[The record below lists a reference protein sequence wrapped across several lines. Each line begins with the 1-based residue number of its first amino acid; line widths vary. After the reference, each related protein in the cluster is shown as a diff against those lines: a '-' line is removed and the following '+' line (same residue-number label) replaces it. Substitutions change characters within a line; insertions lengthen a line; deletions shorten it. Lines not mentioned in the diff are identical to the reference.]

1 MSLNKR
7 LINTGG
13 AGGYTPPDASNA
25 VLLDYYSFGQTYG
38 GYVITSIIFTED
50 GSIAYLTTTN
60 RTHKLVLNTPFV
72 LSSGWANTQWSGG
85 ALFGSNLQQLT
96 LNASNSELNINIRDT
111 NTWQNYFITKSLDV
125 GGNVVSST
133 TQSYYNFT
141 PDFGGSINAAG
152 GIQFINYGTQALV
165 RPWLTNQFGTY
176 NLSTPYDLSTL
187 SLSFIASNLGSPQ
200 MTGGFSMSIDGTRL
214 FVSVDDGVNPRYV
227 VRQFTLSTP
236 YDIRTATYDSID
248 LYTSYNNNTSAILQ
262 LTDNDKKVMIQGVAS
277 GPFRWEVRV
286 YDL

>member
-13 AGGYTPPDASNA
+13 GGGYTPPDASNA
-25 VLLDYYSFGQTYG
+25 VLLDYYSFGSSSYG
-38 GYVITSIIFTED
+38 GYIITSIIFTEE

-60 RTHKLVLNTPFV
+60 RTHKFVLNTPFV
-72 LSSGWANTQWSGG
+72 LSLGWANTQWSGG
-85 ALFGSNLQQLT
+85 GLFGRNLQNLT
-96 LNASNSELNINIRDT
+96 LNPSNSELNINILDF
-111 NTWQNYFITKSLDV
+111 NTYQNYFITKSLDV
-125 GGNVVSST
+125 SGNVVSST

-141 PDFGGSINAAG
+141 PDFGGSVNGAG

-165 RPWLTNQFGTY
+165 RPWQTNQFGTY

-187 SLSFIASNLGSPQ
+187 SLSFTASNLGARQ
-200 MTGGFSMSIDGTRL
+200 NTGGFSMSIDGTRL
-214 FVSVDDGVNPRYV
+214 FVSVDDGVAPRYA

-236 YDIRTATYDSID
+236 YDIRTATYDSIN
-248 LYTSYNNNTSAILQ
+248 LYNNYNNNTSAIIQ
-262 LTDNDKKVMIQGVAS
+262 LTDNDKKVMIQGMNVNN
-277 GPFRWEVRV
+277 FEVRV